1 MSSFATVLTRLG
13 LDEHSPLLASGI
25 AQDLVSGA
33 RTIAIHDYALPDW
46 CKDVDIAVV
55 EKRGDDAGTIVGV
68 VRFGEDID
76 YASDYASFMRDA
88 ALHGAPENLGRGWVV
103 RAARRCELCTTKL
116 KFKYRD
122 FFEAVADAEGPSFVI
137 LHPIYGKIA
146 SVAVDHI
153 IKRLPALP
161 VPSGAKQGCLGA
173 SVPAVLAAC
182 PLNVVKASA
191 VCAEGVFKAADGV
204 ETAPISRQDLMRG
217 FLVHSDEDGKPL
229 AKGGPLRL
237 AFPDG
242 VAVQSAICGTAKP
255 PDLKNCVSLELR
267 DDEARN

>member
-1 MSSFATVLTRLG
+1 M
-13 LDEHSPLLASGI
+13 LASGI
-25 AQDLVSGA
+25 AQDLVDGK

-55 EKRGDDAGTIVGV
+55 VKNDDDAGLIVGV

-76 YASDYASFMRDA
+76 YASDDASFTRDA
-88 ALHGAPENLGRGWVV
+88 ALHGTTENLGRGWVV
-103 RAARRCELCTTKL
+103 RAARRCEHCTTKL
-116 KFKYRD
+116 KPKYRD
-122 FFEAVADAEGPSFVI
+122 FFEAVADTEGPSFVI

-146 SVAVDHI
+146 SVAIDHI
-153 IKRLPALP
+153 IKRLPSLP
-161 VPSGAKQGCLGA
+161 VPSGSKQGYLGA

-191 VCAEGVFKAADGV
+191 VCAEGVFRAADGV
-204 ETAPISRQDLMRG
+204 ATAPISRADLMKG
-217 FLVHSDEDGKPL
+217 FLVHSDEDGKPI

-255 PDLKNCVSLELR
+255 PAEPNLGSVEKPSSGFWISGR
-267 DDEARN
+267 RRPPRSSKR

>member
-1 MSSFATVLTRLG
+1 MSSFSTVLTRLG
-13 LDEHSPLLASGI
+13 LDEHAPLLASEI

-33 RTIAIHDYALPDW
+33 RTIAIHDYALPAW
-46 CKDVDIAVV
+46 ALDVDIAVV
-55 EKRGDDAGTIVGV
+55 EQKGDAGTIVGV

-76 YASDYASFMRDA
+76 YASDDASFTRDA

-103 RAARRCELCTTKL
+103 RAARRCELCTTKV

-122 FFEAVADAEGPSFVI
+122 FYEAVADTEGPSFVI

-153 IKRLPALP
+153 IKRLPSVP

-204 ETAPISRQDLMRG
+204 ATAPISRADLMKG
-217 FLVHSDEDGKPL
+217 FLVHSDEDGKPI

-255 PDLKNCVSLELR
+255 PDLKDCVSLELR
-267 DDEARN
+267 DEVQS

>member
-1 MSSFATVLTRLG
+1 MSSFSTVLTKLG
-13 LDEHSPLLASGI
+13 LDERSPLLASEI
-25 AQDLVSGA
+25 AQDLVDGK

-55 EKRGDDAGTIVGV
+55 EKRDEDAGVIVGV

-76 YASDYASFMRDA
+76 YASDDASFTRDA
-88 ALHGAPENLGRGWVV
+88 ALHGTTENLGRGWVV
-103 RAARRCELCTTKL
+103 RAARRCEHCTTKL
-116 KFKYRD
+116 KPKYRD
-122 FFEAVADAEGPSFVI
+122 FFEAVADTEGPSFVI

-146 SVAVDHI
+146 SVAIDHI
-153 IKRLPALP
+153 IKRLPSLP
-161 VPSGAKQGCLGA
+161 VPSGSKQGYLGA

-204 ETAPISRQDLMRG
+204 ATAPISRADLMKG
-217 FLVHSDEDGKPL
+217 FLVHSDEDGKPI

-255 PDLKNCVSLELR
+255 PDLKDCVSLELR
-267 DDEARN
+267 DEVQS

>member
-55 EKRGDDAGTIVGV
+55 EKKGDDAGVIVGV

-76 YASDYASFMRDA
+76 YASDDASFTRDA

-116 KFKYRD
+116 KCKYRD

-204 ETAPISRQDLMRG
+204 ATAPISRADLMKG
-217 FLVHSDEDGKPL
+217 FLVHSDEDGKPI
-229 AKGGPLRL
+229 ATGGPLRL
-237 AFPDG
+237 AFPEN
-242 VAVQSAICGTAKP
+242 VAVQSAICGTPKP